1 MIGAFPLK
9 VFLAGRVAV
18 ETDGVV
24 IDEER
29 FQGRQGRLF
38 FAYLVAEQGRA
49 VPRDELAEALW
60 GSAPPTSWD
69 KSLTVIASKLRN
81 LLADHGFDGA
91 NALTGAFGCYR
102 LALPEGTWVDVIVA
116 ANAAQEAEEALAAGD
131 LDEAKTAAALAAS
144 LVRQPFLPGEEGTW
158 VEEKRR
164 GLANV
169 RGRALSALADAYLRS
184 GDAPE
189 AAKWAEQT
197 ITLEPF
203 RESGYRRLME
213 AHVAAGNRGEAL
225 RVYEQCR
232 TLLAE
237 ELGAYPSP
245 ETESVY
251 RALLDAPSLA
261 PPVKVKT
268 EPAAILDGMETRGPA
283 AMPFPNSSAG
293 CSLVLVAAAALVVA
307 AAITLPVVERTGAH
321 RAGLLSAAPNSAA
334 VIDAK
339 SNRLVMDI
347 RVGYRADEHRHRGGH
362 GLGDER
368 AGALRPPHRS
378 RVEDRSA
385 HPGRRRSERDRGRRR
400 RGLGHQLA

>member
-18 ETDGVV
+18 ETNGVV
-24 IDEER
+24 INEER

-60 GSAPPTSWD
+60 GSAPPASWD

-81 LLADHGFDGA
+81 LLADHGIDGA

-102 LALPEGTWVDVIVA
+102 LALPEGTWVDVVVA
-116 ANAAQEAEEALAAGD
+116 ATAAQEAEDALAAGD
-131 LDEAKTAAALAAS
+131 LDDAKTAAALAAS

-164 GLANV
+164 GLADV
-169 RGRALSALADAYLRS
+169 RGRALSTLADAYLRS

-189 AAKWAEQT
+189 AAKWAEQS
-197 ITLEPF
+197 IALEPF
-203 RESGYRRLME
+203 RETGYRLLME

-232 TLLAE
+232 TLLAD
-237 ELGAYPSP
+237 ELGSYPSP
-245 ETESVY
+245 ETELIY
-251 RALLDAPSLA
+251 RALLDAPSPA
-261 PPVKVKT
+261 PPVEANA
-268 EPAAILDGMETRGPA
+268 EPAAILNGTETRGRAATRFRTRRPA
-283 AMPFPNSSAG
+283 AA
-293 CSLVLVAAAALVVA
+293 LVVVAAAALVVA
-307 AAITLPVVERTGAH
+307 AAITVPVVELTGAD
-321 RAGLLSAAPNSAA
+321 RAGLTSAAPSSAA

-339 SNRLVMDI
+339 SNRLVSDLL
-347 RVGYRADEHRHRGGH
+347 VG
-362 GLGDER
+362 
-368 AGALRPPHRS
+368 AGPTSIA
-378 RVEDRSA
+378 VGEGTVWA
-385 HPGRRRSERDRGRRR
+385 TSE
-400 RGLGHQLA
+400 Q